1 MATNTRTRP
10 SVVQFMVGRDPALG
24 ASATNQ
30 DKIFERVNAL
40 GEVQIEITNHSR
52 TENLVLELQVGATN
66 LDGGYATRQIRVA
79 GTLGNTITVAPL
91 QTRTAIVDGPN
102 AGVLSG
108 GVDSQKYWRL
118 RASSQLRAWGTVTIT
133 HTMGEL
139 VPRSLF
145 PG

>member
-1 MATNTRTRP
+1 MAINTRTSP
-10 SVVQFMVGRDPALG
+10 SVVQFAVGRDPALG

-30 DKIFERVNAL
+30 DRIFERVGAL
-40 GEVQIEITNHSR
+40 GEVQIEVTNHSR

-102 AGVLSG
+102 AGVLSSS
-108 GVDSQKYWRL
+108 VDSQKYWRL
-118 RASSQLRAWGTVTIT
+118 RVSNQLRAWGTVSIVHAT
-133 HTMGEL
+133 GEL
-139 VPRSLF
+139 LPRSLF